1 MAGPTVAEL
10 TEIAKAGGG
19 FDLDA
24 NEYSAAEVLEFADN
38 MYQGSR
44 LRIRC
49 ACAWSA
55 KDMAL
60 VAQTAPPGTA
70 EFVF

>member
-19 FDLDA
+19 FELNA
-24 NEYSAAEVLEFADN
+24 NEYSAADVLEFADN

-44 LRIRC
+44 LRIIC
-49 ACAWSA
+49 ACAWTT

-60 VAQTAPPGTA
+60 VAQTAPPGTV